1 MTKVLLETRQNEK
14 GEQVTDR
21 LSMEVKHY
29 NGLYRLCVTK
39 ETVERGFVQFLMF
52 AEGNFNYTITQ
63 GRKSQKKLDTLNKII
78 EDNKEELNNLWLA
91 DKYQDMCQLVH
102 EQAILKKVI

>member
-1 MTKVLLETRQNEK
+1 MTKVLLETRQNEQ

-39 ETVERGFVQFLMF
+39 ETVER
-52 AEGNFNYTITQ
+52 
-63 GRKSQKKLDTLNKII
+63 
-78 EDNKEELNNLWLA
+78 
-91 DKYQDMCQLVH
+91 
-102 EQAILKKVI
+102 

>member
-1 MTKVLLETRQNEK
+1 MTKVLLETRQNEQ

-39 ETVERGFVQFLMF
+39 ETVERGFVQFLVF
-52 AEGNFNYTITQ
+52 AKGNFNYTITQ
-63 GRKSQKKLDTLNKII
+63 GRKSQKKRDTLNKII

-102 EQAILKKVI
+102 TKAVQQKVA